1 MFVSLYLCKVDSYS
15 PGISEDICRHLLK
28 SFLNY
33 ASLPQFTLPWVN
45 MRLIVP
51 GHVFQLTLYVVTL
64 VKFALRHNFTLYDYS
79 EQKQPSNFLT
89 FLVIILSLVNRVL
102 VLVSC
107 CLACSQPNKLRPWE
121 AHRWIFSVPHCRQT
135 SLHHCLCGASLE
147 LDCSPVIT
155 LLAKSHLS
163 VCVCLQNMS
172 VCVFMDRQEWKW
184 ELHRYVCWV
193 QCPRKR
199 KRERAPVIDGAAS
212 YPGRGYWRA
221 LRDHRYFLMLLNILL
236 QSALPPTSSFFTFSV
251 LQGPP
256 CPVPLT
262 LPFVFSKERQILF
275 TYGRLISPYT
285 KLSTQYLTCGRA

>member
-172 VCVFMDRQEWKW
+172 VCVCSWTDRNENGSYTGTSVGFSA
-184 ELHRYVCWV
+184 RG
-193 QCPRKR
+193 
-199 KRERAPVIDGAAS
+199 RERE
-212 YPGRGYWRA
+212 
-221 LRDHRYFLMLLNILL
+221 
-236 QSALPPTSSFFTFSV
+236 
-251 LQGPP
+251 
-256 CPVPLT
+256 
-262 LPFVFSKERQILF
+262 KERRWLMEQLPILVEVIEELWG
-275 TYGRLISPYT
+275 TIVISWC
-285 KLSTQYLTCGRA
+285 S